1 MDIVYDWYNT
11 LCCYKTIHKINKYVK
26 VNREILN
33 SQEKEIVYE
42 NKYVP
47 HMIAI
52 LVALGIQTAFHNM
65 KRLKTFRYRP
75 YLPIS
80 FGIITSSSFLY
91 VHNLYMSRETISKL
105 IHLYLMSSNERGVCN
120 KINQIYKTEE
130 PRDYL
135 YLTRNIS

>member
-1 MDIVYDWYNT
+1 MDIVYDWYNS
-11 LCCYKTIHKINKYVK
+11 LCCYKTIHKINNYVK

-47 HMIAI
+47 HTIAV
-52 LVALGIQTAFHNM
+52 LLALGIQTSFHNM
-65 KRLKTFRYRP
+65 KRLKVFRFRP

-80 FGIITSSSFLY
+80 FGIITSCSFLY
-91 VHNLYMSRETISKL
+91 VHNLYMSRKTISKL
-105 IHLYLMSSNERGVCN
+105 IHLYLMSSNERGVSN
-120 KINQIYKTEE
+120 KIDQIYKTEE